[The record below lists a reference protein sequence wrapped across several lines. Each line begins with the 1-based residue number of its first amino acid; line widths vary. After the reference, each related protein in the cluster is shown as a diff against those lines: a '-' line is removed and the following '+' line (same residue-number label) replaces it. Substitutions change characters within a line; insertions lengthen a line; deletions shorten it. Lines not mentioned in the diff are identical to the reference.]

1 VVHAKQPSLLAGPIF
16 DESSERLT
24 PSHAVKKGT
33 RYRYYVSRSLI
44 VGTAKDKSR
53 RIPAANLETLFITKF
68 RSFLADEGA
77 VLNVIREEHVNGA
90 AQRQLIACGVKIA
103 KEIESLTPD
112 RIRVVLMTLISRVD
126 IGPDCIAEGVI
137 PANEADDLFV
147 TVGVFIHWEAKDD
160 KKIQDF
166 NYRATKEAIARA
178 IKGEPK
184 ASEVTA
190 KKESAHHPFAAS

>member
-1 VVHAKQPSLLAGPIF
+1 MSTAAAHRVTATTRAASQHRAKACQARPSQGPQTF
-16 DESSERLT
+16 
-24 PSHAVKKGT
+24 G
-33 RYRYYVSRSLI
+33 
-44 VGTAKDKSR
+44 SR
-53 RIPAANLETLFITKF
+53 RGDKF
-68 RSFLADEGA
+68 LRPFSAT
-77 VLNVIREEHVNGA
+77 N
-90 AQRQLIACGVKIA
+90 
-103 KEIESLTPD
+103 
-112 RIRVVLMTLISRVD
+112 
-126 IGPDCIAEGVI
+126 
-137 PANEADDLFV
+137 DLFV